1 MFANGQVHSIAQTGA
16 KLHFVSS
23 KLDGL
28 AYGCAPMP
36 SESLHGLIIPEV
48 LKSVRRHRGIAYGM
62 LNVLVP
68 QIVEESPDVL
78 YAFYHVSCVS

>member
-1 MFANGQVHSIAQTGA
+1 LLCDRIEIGRGN
-16 KLHFVSS
+16 VSTHV
-23 KLDGL
+23 
-28 AYGCAPMP
+28 
-36 SESLHGLIIPEV
+36 ESPGLHGLIIPEV